1 MANTEILRDTQIVVD
16 LNKLAG
22 NMEKIK
28 EMVGSD
34 VDIMPVIKANGYG
47 HGAAAIAPTLMKSGA
62 CALAVATLTEA
73 LELKESYPDYP
84 VLIMGYTPDRLLHW
98 IVEKDIIQ
106 TIWNIEQ
113 AQQLGTLAAS
123 LGKTAR
129 VHIKVDTGFHRLG
142 KSPSDAFAAEI
153 AAIFKVDH
161 LEVEGIFSHLALA
174 GLTEDEE
181 QYRQF
186 TDFIEKL
193 ETMGCKFRYKHIADS
208 IACVDYPQY
217 RMNLVRPGA
226 LLYGMKG
233 AQYADI
239 DVSQILTFKTAV
251 SQLHQIPAGEGLSYD
266 YLWKAERDSIIA
278 TLPFGYADGYPRNL
292 RDKGYVIMNGVKA
305 PIVGVICMDQCMADV
320 TDVPD
325 VCCGMEAII
334 YGDGEDGSMTIAEAA
349 SLSGTNKNDIIAR
362 LTARPPR
369 VYIGK

>member
-1 MANTEILRDTQIVVD
+1 MTNTEILRDTQIVVD

-22 NMEKIK
+22 NITKIK
-28 EMVGSD
+28 EMVGAD

-47 HGAAAIAPTLMKSGA
+47 HGACAIAQTLMDCGA
-62 CALAVATLTEA
+62 SALAVATLTEA
-73 LELKESYPDYP
+73 LELKEAYPDYP

-98 IVEKDIIQ
+98 VVEKDIIQ
-106 TIWNIEQ
+106 TIWSIEQ
-113 AQQLGTLAAS
+113 AEKLGQLAGS
-123 LGKTAR
+123 LDKTAC

-142 KSPSDAFAAEI
+142 KCPSDEFAAEI
-153 AAIFKVDH
+153 SDIFKVPH
-161 LEVEGIFSHLALA
+161 LAVQGIFSHLALA
-174 GLTEDEE
+174 GLSEDEE
-181 QYRQF
+181 QYQQF
-186 TDFIEKL
+186 TDFIKKL
-193 ETMGCKFRYKHIADS
+193 EAIGCKFRYKHIADS

-239 DVSQILTFKTAV
+239 NVEQILTFKTAI
-251 SQLHQIPAGEGLSYD
+251 SQLHEIPAGEGLSYD

-292 RDKGYVIMNGVKA
+292 RDKGYVIINGARA

-334 YGDGEDGSMTIAEAA
+334 YGDGKDGSMTIAEAA